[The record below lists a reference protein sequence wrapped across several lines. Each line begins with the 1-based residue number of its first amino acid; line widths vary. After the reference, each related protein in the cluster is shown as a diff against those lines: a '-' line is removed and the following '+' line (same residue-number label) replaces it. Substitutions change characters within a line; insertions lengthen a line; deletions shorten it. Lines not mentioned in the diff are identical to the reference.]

1 MMRLSLGPDG
11 VRTIVDGNVAGGWI
25 VEIHDGARCETWTGV
40 AETADDAV
48 RTAREQFNG
57 RGPMTTFEPA
67 NDGAD
72 PPPAA

>member
-1 MMRLSLGPDG
+1 MMRLTRGPDG
-11 VRTIVDGNVAGGWI
+11 VRTIVDDNAEGGWI
-25 VEIHDGARCETWTGV
+25 VEIHDGTRCETWTGE

-48 RTAREQFNG
+48 RVAREQFNG
-57 RGPMTTFEPA
+57 RAPATFEPA